1 MAVTEHAEAVK
12 RITRDELKSRL
23 DEKRPMALVEALGPE
38 QFREGHLPGAVNIPP
53 DRVRE
58 LAPTLLPDKHQEI
71 VVYCANV
78 ACHASGDVARELTR
92 LGYDRVSHYAGGK
105 ADWRAAGFPIE
116 RP

>member
-1 MAVTEHAEAVK
+1 M
-12 RITRDELKSRL
+12 
-23 DEKRPMALVEALGPE
+23 
-38 QFREGHLPGAVNIPP
+38 NIPP
-53 DRVRE
+53 DRVGE
-58 LAPTLLPDKHQEI
+58 LAQTLLPDKHQEI

-116 RP
+116 QT